1 MSEKT
6 ITQENSLKA
15 IIFDMDGILIDS
27 EPAWE
32 AAKFEVMQRL
42 CQIQITQADA
52 DATIGMRVEDIAR
65 HWCKQFALSETKQTE
80 ISDAINQAVIDW
92 IGRNGE
98 PLPGV
103 HGALQWLQNSGLKVA
118 LASSSNMQVINAVLD
133 KLNLHDYFISV
144 NSANELEYG
153 KPHPM
158 VYLNTARNL
167 GISPLDCMAIEDSVN
182 GVIAGKAA
190 QMDVVA
196 IPPKVLQG
204 DLRYS
209 IANRQLDSLLEL
221 PALLH
226 NIMIK

>member
-1 MSEKT
+1 MVRGSDTLLSNADVSDIAECSE
-6 ITQENSLKA
+6 
-15 IIFDMDGILIDS
+15 GILLALYNGTLACLDK
-27 EPAWE
+27 E
-32 AAKFEVMQRL
+32 KLEVKWV
-42 CQIQITQADA
+42 T
-52 DATIGMRVEDIAR
+52 EDIAR

-80 ISDAINQAVIDW
+80 FSDAINQAVIDW

-158 VYLNTARNL
+158 VYLNTARKL